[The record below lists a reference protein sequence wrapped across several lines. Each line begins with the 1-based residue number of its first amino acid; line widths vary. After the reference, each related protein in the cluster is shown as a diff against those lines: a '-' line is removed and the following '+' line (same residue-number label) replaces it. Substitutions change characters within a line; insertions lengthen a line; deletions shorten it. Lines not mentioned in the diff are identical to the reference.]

1 MPYMSKGGSG
11 AAERSEAVKK
21 ITQWRVVES
30 GWGLVRGPVG
40 TPTPRGVGV
49 EKIE

>member
-1 MPYMSKGGSG
+1 MSKWGLG

-21 ITQWRVVES
+21 ITPWRGGVER
-30 GWGLVRGPVG
+30 GLGLVRGPAG
-40 TPTPRGVGV
+40 TPTPRGGGV